1 MPPVTV
7 HNMWVVIRHIHYF
20 PLTGLNVNYLASR
33 LTFPFNFNVVIG
45 HQIASVEGV
54 LSKHLHSV

>member
-1 MPPVTV
+1 
-7 HNMWVVIRHIHYF
+7 MWVVIRHIHHF
-20 PLTGLNVNYLASR
+20 PLTGLNVNYFASR

-54 LSKHLHSV
+54 LSKHLHAV